1 VPCRRFV
8 QSGCSTVHPIA
19 LGKGL
24 SIFSDLPAP
33 RRSDGVSAKAFPGGT
48 VALIYRPV

>member
-1 VPCRRFV
+1 M
-8 QSGCSTVHPIA
+8 A

-33 RRSDGVSAKAFPGGT
+33 RPLGRVSAKAFPGGT
-48 VALIYRPV
+48 VPLIYRPV